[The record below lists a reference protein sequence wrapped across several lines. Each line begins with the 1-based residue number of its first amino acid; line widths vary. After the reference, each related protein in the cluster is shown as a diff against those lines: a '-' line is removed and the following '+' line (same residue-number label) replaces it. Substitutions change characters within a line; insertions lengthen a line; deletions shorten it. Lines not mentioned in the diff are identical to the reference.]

1 MSAYYVLGRSAHETG
16 DHVIPLLQ
24 VANRSE
30 TCSDLLKETQL
41 VEVELGF
48 ERLKGQALDLPSFK
62 LD

>member
-1 MSAYYVLGRSAHETG
+1 MSTYYVLGRSARDRGSRH
-16 DHVIPLLQ
+16 PLLQ

-30 TCSDLLKETQL
+30 RCSDLPRETQL

-48 ERLKGQALDLPSFK
+48 ERLKGQALDLQSFK